1 MLKIRGL
8 HRDTGKSID
17 EKLFSLNEIMFLINK
32 LNFSPKFVILLRKKS
47 QNMKI
52 TVFLSF
58 LFFISLSIS
67 AQNELKKSVGISSK
81 ATAPANAQ
89 ALTPSN
95 ESVKSTICF
104 NEPDVAENIVKTRT
118 SFYCSA
124 FPFSSVS
131 EAESFAASF
140 RNSDSNVTEFTFV
153 GVKNSVYYFNF
164 TTKEPKDIKWY
175 LNLFK
180 RNNFEF
186 IKYNNETQ
194 SIDKALA
201 N

>member
-1 MLKIRGL
+1 
-8 HRDTGKSID
+8 
-17 EKLFSLNEIMFLINK
+17 
-32 LNFSPKFVILLRKKS
+32 
-47 QNMKI
+47 MKI

-58 LFFISLSIS
+58 LFFISLSIN
-67 AQNELKKSVGISSK
+67 AQNDLKKSIGISSK
-81 ATAPANAQ
+81 ATAPAQAQ
-89 ALTPSN
+89 SI
-95 ESVKSTICF
+95 ESSTENSKSTICF

-131 EAESFAASF
+131 EAESFATSF
-140 RNSDSNVTEFTFV
+140 RNSDSNVMEFTFV
-153 GVKNSVYYFNF
+153 GVKNSLYYFNF
-164 TTKEPKDIKWY
+164 SIKEPKDIKWY

-186 IKYNNETQ
+186 IKYNSETQ